1 MAGQQP
7 LLRKR
12 KGQGGD
18 VCGTAAKIPLCPTVP
33 DPQKGTCDTPQ
44 HALSYRVN
52 GALSLCQFCRAK
64 NTSPARTTTPPPLP
78 GATIILRLQYH
89 PHHVTLSGTANHCDC
104 SYSAAEVY
112 LLAV

>member
-18 VCGTAAKIPLCPTVP
+18 VCDTAAKIPLCPTVP

-64 NTSPARTTTPPPLP
+64 NTSPARTTTPPTTGRDNHTEVTVSPTPCHALRYRQP
-78 GATIILRLQYH
+78 LRL
-89 PHHVTLSGTANHCDC
+89 LSLCQR
-104 SYSAAEVY
+104 
-112 LLAV
+112 